1 MSRKCISILN
11 PHLILLFS
19 QWHTS
24 AFLEKWTSSL
34 DFYVNL
40 SQTCNSRTLSV
51 VRSLDCRH
59 CRTDDGKLP
68 LLSSRLSLT
77 CWRWLL
83 QLMRA
88 ELLSLTAH
96 MWPNWGTTAAW
107 WFSRPSTKSAGWLSL
122 AALWRHRTKAPN
134 IFTASSFFLCVVALR
149 CNNKYEKISLN
160 IGHPIRVPGAQG
172 CSVWKEI
179 QILPNLFLCFM

>member
-83 QLMRA
+83 QLMQA

-96 MWPNWGTTAAW
+96 MWPNWGTTAASHGQAQNQQGGSLWRRSEDTELKPPTYSLPHLFFCVW
-107 WFSRPSTKSAGWLSL
+107 WLWGATTSTK
-122 AALWRHRTKAPN
+122 KA
-134 IFTASSFFLCVVALR
+134 
-149 CNNKYEKISLN
+149 
-160 IGHPIRVPGAQG
+160 H
-172 CSVWKEI
+172 
-179 QILPNLFLCFM
+179 